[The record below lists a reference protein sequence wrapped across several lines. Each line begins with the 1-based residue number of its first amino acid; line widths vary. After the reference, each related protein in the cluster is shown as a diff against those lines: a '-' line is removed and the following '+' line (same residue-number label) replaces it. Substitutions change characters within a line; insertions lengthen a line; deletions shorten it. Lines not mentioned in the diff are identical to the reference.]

1 MKKFFKNTS
10 ILLLRGTGKVALN
23 LVKNTPGY
31 IKGGVIDFGK
41 DFATNSYYAARGSSK
56 KNKLLADLNKQN
68 IKFQYNRLK
77 FKTEYPYADACI
89 ISGLTAS
96 EMYLKGIPPQV
107 LEAYQLAFPDLSTSS
122 SFLEVWGSFDDYES
136 RLGFVNAVKGKLFEL
151 KYLDYLNKNLEP
163 GYSASL
169 ASSVNQS
176 GWDIK
181 ITGPDSE
188 TAELLQLKATTSISY
203 VKEAIE
209 RYPNIDVIT
218 LSDLQ
223 GQLSS
228 ISNSSELTASTISNQ
243 ELLNQITD
251 ATGSAGFWYPSVPLI
266 GIGYVVFSSY
276 LERDISDFLRHQK
289 IAKRTS
295 NLLLDSAIIGASMT
309 PIIGIPIVLGKAY
322 LFRKAS
328 KDKEIVRYL
337 KAQLNQ
343 NKQTQKLWEKRVFS
357 RSFKKGLALASA
369 NITKKP
375 KFI

>member
-1 MKKFFKNTS
+1 MKNFIKRASKTVLRSSGKIAVKILKVTPAATS
-10 ILLLRGTGKVALN
+10 GFLEFTQ
-23 LVKNTPGY
+23 
-31 IKGGVIDFGK
+31 DFTS
-41 DFATNSYYAARGSSK
+41 DSYYAVRGNSK
-56 KNKLLADLNKQN
+56 KNKLIAELKNQN

-77 FKTEYPYADACI
+77 FKKDYPYADACI
-89 ISGLTAS
+89 LSGLTAS

-107 LEAYQLAFPDLSTSS
+107 LEAYQLAFPDLSNSN

-151 KYLDYLNKNLEP
+151 QYLNYLNDNLEP
-163 GYSASL
+163 GYVASL

-181 ITGPDSE
+181 ITGPNSE
-188 TAELLQLKATTSISY
+188 TAELLQLKATTSINY

-228 ISNSSELTASTISNQ
+228 VTASSELTASTISNQ
-243 ELLNQITD
+243 ELLNQIAD
-251 ATGSAGFWYPSVPLI
+251 ATDSASYWYPAVPLI
-266 GIGYVVFSSY
+266 GVGYVVFSSY
-276 LERDISDFLRHQK
+276 LEKDISDFLRHQK

-295 NLLLDSAIIGASMT
+295 NLLLDSAIIGVSMT
-309 PIIGIPIVLGKAY
+309 PLIGIPIVLGKAF
-322 LFRKAS
+322 LFRRAR

-337 KAQLNQ
+337 KAQLKQNQ
-343 NKQTQKLWEKRVFS
+343 QSQKFWEKRVS
-357 RSFKKGLALASA
+357 RRSFIKGLTLASA
-369 NITKKP
+369 TITRKP
-375 KFI
+375 KLI